1 MPKTIIKPEVKR
13 HSDKLINS
21 MYDTPF
27 KAIVQHP
34 KFRKLLS
41 MIISNVTLYS
51 ESYIYEN
58 LRFLNTELPAENNK
72 ERKKVTDILVT
83 IKGNIINIEANKS
96 AEASKLAKNNLYH
109 HKIAYGKYFSGDE
122 IDNMDIFQLNFNAIN
137 RFDDRLF
144 IEFKMKDDTG
154 RFTDEENFRRIHINM
169 AKPLEKYYNI

>member
-13 HSDKLINS
+13 HSDKLMNS